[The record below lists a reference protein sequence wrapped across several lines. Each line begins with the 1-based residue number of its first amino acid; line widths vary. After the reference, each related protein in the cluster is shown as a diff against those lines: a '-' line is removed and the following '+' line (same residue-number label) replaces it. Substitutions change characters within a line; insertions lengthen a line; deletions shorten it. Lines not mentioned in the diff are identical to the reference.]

1 MIIDAVPTDI
11 ARDPSP
17 AGRQRLQLYPH
28 EKGDKEH
35 KMRRACEPAHD
46 QVL

>member
-1 MIIDAVPTDI
+1 LRAI
-11 ARDPSP
+11 
-17 AGRQRLQLYPH
+17 RLRPDGSGWQLYPH